1 MLDQRAAITCVL
13 VEMELVQD
21 WQVVE
26 FFRDMFILQSK
37 PGLKV
42 EVPLA
47 TEFPD
52 LPAKEKVARI
62 RTAIAKALLL
72 SHIIRQSVQLRSA
85 YPSDSSRGS

>member
-1 MLDQRAAITCVL
+1 MLDQRAAITCVI
-13 VEMELVQD
+13 VEMELIED
-21 WQVVE
+21 WRVVE
-26 FFRDMFILQSK
+26 FFRDSSSSK
-37 PGLKV
+37 VSPAKV

-47 TEFPD
+47 TELPD

-85 YPSDSSRGS
+85 NPSDSSRGS